1 MTDDSATGGDVY
13 RGERLCASEEA
24 TRDLAARLGALLRGG
39 EILSLVGDLGAGKT
53 TFVRGLAHGLG
64 CENVRLVSSPTYV
77 LEHIYPARHEIHHYD
92 AYRLSC
98 AEELAQLGFDEH
110 IGTDAILV
118 VEWGDR
124 VTDVLGSEQLVV
136 EFGFSASGSAGSV
149 RESAPTSRRIT
160 LAGLAGV
167 WQPILAGL

>member
-13 RGERLCASEEA
+13 RVERLCASEEA

-98 AEELAQLGFDEH
+98 A
-110 IGTDAILV
+110 
-118 VEWGDR
+118 
-124 VTDVLGSEQLVV
+124 VT
-136 EFGFSASGSAGSV
+136 FSANASSSSSIALV
-149 RESAPTSRRIT
+149 NRDREPYAWALIVTPASRR
-160 LAGLAGV
+160 
-167 WQPILAGL
+167 